1 GCLRMSGSE
10 ASKVHYYID
19 EKWDNAIDITMR
31 SVFYGSLI
39 GAVGGLFLLRGKTA
53 RVASLAFGAGFG
65 AGGAYYQNQK
75 AGGDTISLR
84 PLSLRPGGGTNPF
97 AGFAKGAGVGL
108 KLNTFHVPSVAEKRK
123 PRGEVITY
131 SRDFLMTFASQFTEP
146 PSELRSSALDIVLDP
161 SDPTR
166 LAQQQLLQRVAADS
180 ADERDWRA
188 HGAFTPAPAGDGAAA
203 GAAASAG
210 ASAASAPYGAAQP
223 SHAPGPAD
231 PHAPK
236 IQRASDLGR
245 TAWSAGG
252 SGAEGTAQT
261 MRTVKGILN
270 KLTPEKF
277 ERLLGQFIPL
287 ISNYEVLQATIIQVF
302 ESAVH
307 QPTFVAMY
315 ADLCRELDAVL
326 PEFNEPDTGRP
337 TNFKKM
343 LANTCQEEYESTES
357 ARAVAAKASG
367 PEREAEERLAKQRL
381 LGNIRLIAEL
391 FKKGMV
397 NDRIMLLILMDL
409 LGTGEAGPDPPAE
422 SIEAVCELLSTAGAA
437 LEAGAKSRPRLD
449 AAFATLSKLANAR
462 GYPSR
467 IRFVI
472 RDVIEL
478 RTQHWVPR
486 REAFTAKK
494 LEDVRAEAAAE
505 LGLDVNIP
513 GLDGTGA
520 GGALGAL
527 TSLAP
532 KRPEELELT
541 PIDVTPE
548 RRESLAKSIFTDFL
562 ADGNFGEALAAA
574 QDLAVPGFMRRLA
587 EIGLARAYDARTEE
601 EWRAVVDLLVRLGAA
616 GQVPGADLGAAVA
629 GLAPRLEDDAMDFRF
644 APAVLGT
651 LLGRAA
657 AGKQLGLDALAAAA
671 GAVESAAPRR
681 GLVAATLCALRD
693 EAGAERLVPAVA
705 EAGLDLAALLA
716 SDPEFDGELLEPA
729 AFLAAQGLDGLL

>member
-1 GCLRMSGSE
+1 M
-10 ASKVHYYID
+10 A
-19 EKWDNAIDITMR
+19 T
-31 SVFYGSLI
+31 
-39 GAVGGLFLLRGKTA
+39 
-53 RVASLAFGAGFG
+53 
-65 AGGAYYQNQK
+65 Q
-75 AGGDTISLR
+75 GGDTISLR

-188 HGAFTPAPAGDGAAA
+188 HGAFTPAPAGDGAGA

-532 KRPEELELT
+532 KRPEELELFPAFRSDDAGWAAAARGAGGAAGEGRFSAFLGEYVAVQSGGAGAEAKPAAAAAGAVRT

-562 ADGNFGEALAAA
+562 ADGSFGEALAAA

-657 AGKQLGLDALAAAA
+657 AGKQLGLDALDAAA

-716 SDPEFDGELLEPA
+716 SDPEFDDELLEPA

>member
-1 GCLRMSGSE
+1 MSGSE

-75 AGGDTISLR
+75 AVTMATQGGDTISLR

-166 LAQQQLLQRVAADS
+166 LAQQQLLQR
-180 ADERDWRA
+180 
-188 HGAFTPAPAGDGAAA
+188 
-203 GAAASAG
+203 
-210 ASAASAPYGAAQP
+210 
-223 SHAPGPAD
+223 
-231 PHAPK
+231 
-236 IQRASDLGR
+236 RASDLGR

-494 LEDVRAEAAAE
+494 LEDVRAVAAAE

-601 EWRAVVDLLVRLGAA
+601 EWRAVVDLMVRLGAA

-657 AGKQLGLDALAAAA
+657 AGKQLGLDALDAAA